1 MQSLQYPSY
10 KRQNRRH
17 GEDSILRFLA
27 FILVI
32 ATLTIV
38 AFYSAKGFCT
48 AISRQPD
55 SIPAFAVH
63 SMLQTLTGG
72 PIGLYGIAW
81 YLASTPTTMF

>member
-10 KRQNRRH
+10 KRNRRQ
-17 GEDSILRFLA
+17 GEDSVLRFLA
-27 FILVI
+27 FMLVVV
-32 ATLTIV
+32 TLTVV

-48 AISRQPD
+48 AINRQPD

-63 SMLQTLTGG
+63 SLLQTMTGG

-81 YLASTPTTMF
+81 YLASTPTQMF